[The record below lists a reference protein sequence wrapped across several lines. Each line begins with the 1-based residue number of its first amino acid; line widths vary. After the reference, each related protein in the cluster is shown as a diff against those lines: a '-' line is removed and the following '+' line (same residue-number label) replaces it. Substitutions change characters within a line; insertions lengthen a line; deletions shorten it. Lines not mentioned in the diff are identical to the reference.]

1 MLPCG
6 MPNSNRTGSDLEFE
20 ATTVWKRLV
29 RKDDNDERIE
39 DEISNQYFEV
49 EYYDQYIVS
58 NAAKRSRLVFRHKAI
73 GGKMWMKSI
82 INNTFLLILRERT
95 C

>member
-6 MPNSNRTGSDLEFE
+6 MPNSNRTGSDLEFK

-39 DEISNQYFEV
+39 DEIPNQCF
-49 EYYDQYIVS
+49 
-58 NAAKRSRLVFRHKAI
+58 KRWSRILWSIYSIECGRKIEI
-73 GGKMWMKSI
+73 GI
-82 INNTFLLILRERT
+82 QT
-95 C
+95 